1 MIAHLLKERNPTAKI
16 IVLDPKAKFSKM
28 GLFMEGW
35 EKHYS
40 GMVEWLGPDSHG
52 GIKSVNHET
61 MEIVTDLDTF
71 KADAACVVPAMR
83 AGVIAH
89 AAGVTNGDWAP
100 IVPATMASKADPNIH
115 VLGDASV
122 ASAMPKSGFSANSQA
137 KVAANAIRGELTGSR
152 VYDARFANT
161 CWSLIA
167 TNDGVKVGANYKAGS
182 EKIDVV
188 DKFVSKTKE
197 SADLRKTTY
206 EESIGWYDGIT
217 SDMFS

>member
-16 IVLDPKAKFSKM
+16 IVLDPKKKFSKM

-35 EKHYS
+35 EKHYA

-52 GIKSVNHET
+52 GIKSVNHEA

-100 IVPATMASKADPNIH
+100 IVPQQWR
-115 VLGDASV
+115 L
-122 ASAMPKSGFSANSQA
+122 
-137 KVAANAIRGELTGSR
+137 R
-152 VYDARFANT
+152 
-161 CWSLIA
+161 LIQ
-167 TNDGVKVGANYKAGS
+167 TFCS
-182 EKIDVV
+182 
-188 DKFVSKTKE
+188 
-197 SADLRKTTY
+197 
-206 EESIGWYDGIT
+206 W
-217 SDMFS
+217 